1 MDPIYPS
8 LHPNQMEQGQY
19 AQQPQG
25 QYVQQP
31 TPGQHIQQP
40 QPGQYVQQPTPG
52 QYLQQ
57 PSAQVTGLHSI
68 QPYVQPDGQLIQPQ
82 PGPSLEPQGPN
93 KKPVGT
99 TNTSKAATGGAKYG
113 GGEAGSA
120 LGGLCCPVIGNIIGN
135 CVGEKVGEK
144 VMVETGLDKKV
155 TQGGVKL
162 AGVIGRR
169 NVNKA
174 GEIAMTAFGYAE
186 TETCVC
192 CPCLPASQ
200 ILLVLAIP
208 FFFFNFYKLGVGVDW
223 DWGCTKPENITEPEP
238 DEGSGIDPLQA
249 NATEAAAPLIYPCQ
263 QGFHYLVVSGAV
275 WLSFLPCWI
284 CGLFGNCWRQC
295 CCCCCDPVVIGATIT
310 DFIKRCCCECG
321 RFNLCSFFWY
331 TLCAFH
337 VIWAITAIVWLIS
350 DVAKAGEGEWVA
362 PREVWGTVVAS
373 VVMDFVLAG
382 SEIFHRIRL
391 LFKSDETKEDIEM
404 VEQSQQ
410 LNSGPQQNQNAN
422 TVQPQGQYLSTVT
435 TQPHHSYTVPPQPQY
450 SGMPQQ

>member
-1 MDPIYPS
+1 MEPIYPS
-8 LHPNQMEQGQY
+8 LHPNQMEPGQNAHIAQQPPGLYIQQPASGQY
-19 AQQPQG
+19 IQQPQG
-25 QYVQQP
+25 QY
-31 TPGQHIQQP
+31 IQQP
-40 QPGQYVQQPTPG
+40 PGQYIQPPPQG

-57 PSAQVTGLHSI
+57 PSAQVTGLHNI
-68 QPYVQPDGQLIQPQ
+68 QPYVQPPGQNPEPQ
-82 PGPSLEPQGPN
+82 PGPSLEPQGQPN
-93 KKPVGT
+93 MKPGGT

-120 LGGLCCPVIGNIIGN
+120 LGGLCCPVIGSIIGN

-155 TQGGVKL
+155 TEGSEKL

-169 NVNKA
+169 NVDKA
-174 GEIAMTAFGYAE
+174 GDIAMTAFGYSE

-208 FFFFNFYKLGVGVDW
+208 FFFFNFYKLGVGVSW
-223 DWGCTKPENITEPEP
+223 DWGCSKLENITATEPEP
-238 DEGSGIDPLQA
+238 DEGSGLDPLQA
-249 NATEAAAPLIYPCQ
+249 NATETAPLIYPCQ

-275 WLSFLPCWI
+275 WLTFLPCWI

-337 VIWAITAIVWLIS
+337 VIWALTAIVWLVA
-350 DVAKAGEGEWVA
+350 DVVKAGEGDWIA
-362 PREVWGTVVAS
+362 PREVCGTVVAS

-391 LFKSDETKEDIEM
+391 LFKKDETKNDIEM
-404 VEQSQQ
+404 VEQSQK
-410 LNSGPQQNQNAN
+410 LNIGPQKN
-422 TVQPQGQYLSTVT
+422 QPQGQYLSTVT
-435 TQPHHSYTVPPQPQY
+435 TQPQY
-450 SGMPQQ
+450 SGTPQQ